1 MENTKRSLGLRAFAG
16 VLAATLIIV
25 GVLWSGVTL
34 PTSENSPSLGT
45 QQGTLTVLLIDAPVE
60 LDQLNVTV
68 TQLAVHRVEEDDNDG
83 EWIPLMED
91 GEEITFNL
99 LKYQDGET
107 LELASEKLDF
117 GNFTKIRM
125 FISGANASYKTDP
138 YNPIPLKVPSEK
150 IDVIV
155 KFELKEEDDNVLV
168 IIDMEADWI
177 AINRNNMLR
186 PVLKAT
192 VTKLDQEEQL
202 D

>member
-16 VLAATLIIV
+16 VLAAILIIV

-34 PTSENSPSLGT
+34 PTSENNSSLGT

-68 TQLAVHRVEEDDNDG
+68 KQLEVHKVGDGDADG
-83 EWIPLMED
+83 EWIPLMEEE
-91 GEEITFNL
+91 EEITFNL
-99 LKYQDGET
+99 LYYQEGRT
-107 LELASEKLDF
+107 LQLASEELDS
-117 GNFTKIRM
+117 GNFSKIRM
-125 FISGANASYKTDP
+125 FVSEANASYIDDVET
-138 YNPIPLKVPSEK
+138 PIPLKVPSDK

-155 KFELKEEDDNVLV
+155 KFEIKEDENVIV
-168 IIDMEADWI
+168 TIDMEADWI

-192 VTKLDQEEQL
+192 VTEEPYQNQG

>member
-16 VLAATLIIV
+16 VLAAILIIV

-34 PTSENSPSLGT
+34 PTSENNSSLGT

-68 TQLAVHRVEEDDNDG
+68 KQLEVHKVGDGDADG
-83 EWIPLMED
+83 EWIPLMEEE
-91 GEEITFNL
+91 EEITFNL
-99 LKYQDGET
+99 LYYQEGRT
-107 LELASEKLDF
+107 LQLASEELDS
-117 GNFTKIRM
+117 GNFSKIRM
-125 FISGANASYKTDP
+125 FVSEANASYIDDVET
-138 YNPIPLKVPSEK
+138 PIPLKVPSDK

-155 KFELKEEDDNVLV
+155 KFEIKEDENVIV
-168 IIDMEADWI
+168 TIDMEADWI

-192 VTKLDQEEQL
+192 VTEDPYQNQG

>member
-68 TQLAVHRVEEDDNDG
+68 TQLEVHKVGDGDTDG
-83 EWIPLMED
+83 EWISLWED
-91 GEEITFNL
+91 EEEITFNL
-99 LKYQDGET
+99 LYYQEGRA
-107 LELASEKLDF
+107 LELASGDLDP
-117 GNFTKIRM
+117 GNFSKIRM
-125 FISGANASYKTDP
+125 FVSKANASYIDDIET
-138 YNPIPLKVPSEK
+138 PIPLKVPSEK

-155 KFELKEEDDNVLV
+155 KFEIKEDENVIV
-168 IIDMEADWI
+168 TIDMEADWI

-186 PVLKAT
+186 PVLKAS
-192 VTKLDQEEQL
+192 VTEDQYPDQG

>member
-16 VLAATLIIV
+16 VLAAILIIV

-34 PTSENSPSLGT
+34 PTSENNSSLGT

-68 TQLAVHRVEEDDNDG
+68 KQLEVHKVGDGDADG
-83 EWIPLMED
+83 EWIPLMEEE
-91 GEEITFNL
+91 EEITFNL
-99 LKYQDGET
+99 LYYQEGRT
-107 LELASEKLDF
+107 LQLASEELDS
-117 GNFTKIRM
+117 GNFSKIRM
-125 FISGANASYKTDP
+125 FVSEANASYIDDVET
-138 YNPIPLKVPSEK
+138 PIPLKVPSDK

-155 KFELKEEDDNVLV
+155 KFEIKEDEKV
-168 IIDMEADWI
+168 IVTIDMEADWI

-192 VTKLDQEEQL
+192 VTEEPYQNQG